1 MEPKIMNKTRT
12 SLVLAGLLAAG
23 LTLSACSSND
33 SMSGM
38 DHETNP
44 SDSSSSEAAADF
56 NDADITFASSMV
68 MHHQQAIEMADVF
81 LEKSDVDAR
90 VTALAEKIKAAQMP
104 EMDTMNGWL
113 EAWGASSESMG
124 GHDMGDMAGSMSEED
139 MTALTESTGAEANR
153 LFLTQMTAHHTG
165 AVEMANEEIASGQN
179 PEAIALAEKIVED
192 QTAEIEEMNNLLA
205 TL

>member
-1 MEPKIMNKTRT
+1 MNKTRT